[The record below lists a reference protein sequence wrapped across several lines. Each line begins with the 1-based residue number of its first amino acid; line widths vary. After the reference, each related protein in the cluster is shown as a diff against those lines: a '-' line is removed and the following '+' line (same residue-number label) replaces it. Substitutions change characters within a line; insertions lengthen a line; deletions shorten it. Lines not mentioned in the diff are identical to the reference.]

1 MSLATM
7 PLAGFTPRK
16 KYFVGFDSDG
26 CIFDSM
32 EIKHRECFIP
42 ALIWKWNLQS
52 VSRLARECHEF
63 VNLYSKWRGINRFP
77 ALVRTL
83 EMLAQRREAQARGFS
98 ARDIAELKNWIA
110 SERQLGNATLK
121 RAVMESKNAVLS
133 QTLDWSDAVNE
144 SIERV
149 VYGVPPFPLVRES
162 LARAEAQCDMI
173 VVSQT
178 PQEALQREWREHDID
193 GHVQAIFGQEAGS
206 KEQHLA
212 ATCAGRYPPE
222 NTLVVG
228 DAPGDMK
235 AARAVNALFFPIIP
249 GQEEASWERFY
260 NEGYGHFIAGT
271 FKGAYQDALIAE
283 MEKALPEKAP
293 WENV

>member
-1 MSLATM
+1 MSTM
-7 PLAGFTPRK
+7 TTPAIEFTLRK
-16 KYFVGFDSDG
+16 KFFIGFDSDG

-42 ALIWKWNLQS
+42 ALIWKWNLQA

-83 EMLAQRREAQARGFS
+83 ELLAARPEARARGHA
-98 ARDIAELKNWIA
+98 ARDIEALKKWIA
-110 SERQLGNATLK
+110 AEKQLGNATLK
-121 RAVMESKNAVLS
+121 KLVSESSDPLLK
-133 QTLDWSDAVNE
+133 QTLDWSEAVNE

-149 VYGVPPFPLVRES
+149 VYGVPPFPLVRET
-162 LARAEAQCDMI
+162 LARAQAECDMI

-178 PQEALQREWREHDID
+178 PQDALQREWSEHGID
-193 GHVQAIFGQEAGS
+193 AYVQTICGQERGS
-206 KEQHLA
+206 KDQHLL
-212 ATCAGRYPPE
+212 ATCGGKYPVE
-222 NTLVVG
+222 NTLMIG

-249 GQEEASWERFY
+249 GKEERSWERFY
-260 NEGYGHFIAGT
+260 NEGYARFIGGN
-271 FKGAYQDALIAE
+271 FKGAYQEALIAE
-283 MEKALPEKAP
+283 MDRSEERRAP
-293 WENV
+293 WE